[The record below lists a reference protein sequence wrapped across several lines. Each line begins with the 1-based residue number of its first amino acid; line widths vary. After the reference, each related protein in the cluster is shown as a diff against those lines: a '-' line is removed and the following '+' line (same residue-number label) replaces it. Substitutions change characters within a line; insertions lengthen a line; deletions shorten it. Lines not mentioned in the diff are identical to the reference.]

1 MKKITLILL
10 CLLADLNLA
19 TAAEP
24 ASDEVALIKIKLPN
38 QEDTVRA
45 IIEFYD
51 SDAPQTVENF
61 KRLARKGFYNGLAF
75 HRTFPHILIQAG
87 DPLSRKKDRSHIGIG
102 GPGYTL
108 QPEIRRKHIV
118 GAVAAARLPD
128 KINPGRVSNGSQF
141 YICLK
146 AQPNFDGQYTVFG
159 HVTDGLDGL
168 DKISQVAADSND
180 NPLDRIEIQ
189 SVKILPRSKAEIEF
203 SKKDHPSKLLRF
215 IGL

>member
-1 MKKITLILL
+1 
-10 CLLADLNLA
+10 
-19 TAAEP
+19 
-24 ASDEVALIKIKLPN
+24 
-38 QEDTVRA
+38 
-45 IIEFYD
+45 
-51 SDAPQTVENF
+51 
-61 KRLARKGFYNGLAF
+61 
-75 HRTFPHILIQAG
+75 
-87 DPLSRKKDRSHIGIG
+87 
-102 GPGYTL
+102 L

-168 DKISQVAADSND
+168 DKISQVSADSND

-189 SVKILPRSKAEIEF
+189 SVKILPRDKAEAEF